1 MYVSSDE
8 SSEEQE
14 EDEDKISKYINSEY
28 ESDNNGNS
36 RVWSNSTSTVPDEIS
51 CGVDSGTNT
60 VPDEKS
66 CGVES
71 HDSNGINHGS
81 STNNI
86 ELCNW
91 DDSDCDCDAEDRY
104 NEYKRKH
111 QMEYPELYE
120 LKFKLEIH
128 KCSQRYIDTC
138 MLIQS

>member
-8 SSEEQE
+8 SSDEQE
-14 EDEDKISKYINSEY
+14 EDEDEISEYTSSEY

-36 RVWSNSTSTVPDEIS
+36 GVWSNSTSTVPDEES

-60 VPDEKS
+60 IPDEVS

-71 HDSNGINHGS
+71 NDSDGINRGS
-81 STNNI
+81 SVNNI
-86 ELCNW
+86 ELCNC

-111 QMEYPELYE
+111 QMENPELYE
-120 LKFKLEIH
+120 LKFK
-128 KCSQRYIDTC
+128 
-138 MLIQS
+138 